1 MKSICQDPSTR
12 FRTQSVHTDCLQG
25 TGIPGHMHCS
35 SGAGQPRTRASLG
48 KHLAPNA
55 PKTGGHPSVSGGP
68 VRAPLHKH
76 ITLKI
81 SHPQGT
87 RTDALPAGLD
97 SMFFIV
103 SGELVHVNMQ
113 QDVCQGQYV
122 EGTKC
127 PCPQALSLRRLCR

>member
-1 MKSICQDPSTR
+1 M
-12 FRTQSVHTDCLQG
+12 
-25 TGIPGHMHCS
+25 
-35 SGAGQPRTRASLG
+35 
-48 KHLAPNA
+48 
-55 PKTGGHPSVSGGP
+55 
-68 VRAPLHKH
+68 RAPLHKH

-87 RTDALPAGLD
+87 RTDVLPAGLD